1 MNTQQRILQA
11 ITNFDQMYNHQVNL
25 SSEAARID
33 LSEMIYNAVMKQDQ
47 ADGTY
52 NDQQMHLFT
61 NIDDQEHK

>member
-1 MNTQQRILQA
+1 
-11 ITNFDQMYNHQVNL
+11 MYNHQVNL

-47 ADGTY
+47 VDGTY